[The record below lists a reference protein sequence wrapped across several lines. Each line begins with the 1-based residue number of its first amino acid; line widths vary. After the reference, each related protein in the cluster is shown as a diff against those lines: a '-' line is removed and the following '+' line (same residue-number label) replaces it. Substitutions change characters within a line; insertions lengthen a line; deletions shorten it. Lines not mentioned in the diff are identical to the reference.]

1 MAWRITT
8 QQVLM
13 TRPSNKSSQ
22 FKETIRSITSST
34 KISSEIWPK
43 YTNLHSTQPVLK
55 HGSPLFTGHT
65 ERKRKQ
71 FIQERRSL
79 QSCDRMLFFFVVD
92 FSNTSST
99 VVLTVLLQNVQSSV
113 HSLVETDRSG
123 PCRHI
128 ALSVRAYRQ
137 KKKKNGMILF
147 CQQMSITAIVV
158 YSSHNCGSIAGG
170 QRTSSQCASPPT
182 VVL

>member
-1 MAWRITT
+1 MVWRITT

-65 ERKRKQ
+65 ERKQKQ

-79 QSCDRMLFFFVVD
+79 QSCDGTLFFFVVVD

-137 KKKKNGMILF
+137 KKKKWYDFIL
-147 CQQMSITAIVV
+147 SADEY
-158 YSSHNCGSIAGG
+158 YSHCG
-170 QRTSSQCASPPT
+170 
-182 VVL
+182 LH